1 MKFASERCEFEDLQF
16 SDIDDAVKLFT
27 DDKVRE
33 YLEEDK
39 RGHGGSMANMLIHG
53 KVLMDKHNIVDK
65 LREEAKAAKKPY
77 KSLYSEG
84 N

>member
-33 YLEEDK
+33 YLGGIISEEEGIRR
-39 RGHGGSMANMLIHG
+39 RG
-53 KVLMDKHNIVDK
+53 KF
-65 LREEAKAAKKPY
+65 LRHEQE
-77 KSLYSEG
+77 
-84 N
+84 